1 MAATD
6 TTVEDLA
13 HLGARR
19 TRASVAGVAWNL
31 LAVAVSTALALGVF
45 LVTSR
50 VLTPAEFG
58 AVALAAAVVAIASMA
73 VPAAFGEAIIQ
84 RSDLRP
90 AHLDAVFR
98 ATIGVA
104 VALYAALALGAP
116 LLAEWL
122 GTDVLAAIL
131 PVLALRIL
139 FDAAAAVPTSLVAR
153 RMQFRYTAL
162 RSTLANGIGALVC
175 LGLVLT
181 GHALWALVLS
191 QIVNSFVALVVTAL
205 AARWRPG
212 RSGSLA
218 ALAELRFFGLYAMGG
233 RVLNEARLD
242 QFALGL
248 VLGAP
253 VLGLFFFA
261 RRLFA
266 MLSDV
271 TAGVFAPVTNVLMA
285 SLQAEPEKRRRAFHL
300 ASLAS
305 ASLAF
310 PVFAGL
316 VLVAPTAV
324 PLLFGAQWTGAVF
337 ALTCFAALGPLAAI
351 GIVQGALIRNLGHP
365 DWWFRYQA
373 GMQLS
378 FLAII
383 LALHP
388 FGLDAI
394 MAAMVARALLL
405 WPLSLEKA
413 RGLLGLSRGAYL
425 GSLRAP
431 LLATLAMVPAVLAP
445 GYLAPDLGGG
455 PRLGVQVLAGA
466 TVYAGAL
473 ALLARKELGELVLL
487 RNARSAP

>member
-1 MAATD
+1 VTATD
-6 TTVEDLA
+6 TGDRDLA
-13 HLGARR
+13 HLATRR
-19 TRASVAGVAWNL
+19 SRASVAGVAWNL

-50 VLTPAEFG
+50 VLAPADFG
-58 AVALAAAVVAIASMA
+58 AVALATAVVAMVSMA
-73 VPAAFGEAIIQ
+73 VPAAFGEAIVQ
-84 RSDLRP
+84 RPDLRP
-90 AHLDAVFR
+90 AHLDAVFWTTM
-98 ATIGVA
+98 AVA
-104 VALYAALALGAP
+104 AALYAALALAAP
-116 LLAEWL
+116 
-122 GTDVLAAIL
+122 VLARWLDTDILAVIL

-139 FDAAAAVPTSLVAR
+139 FDAAAAVPGSLVAR

-175 LGLVLT
+175 IGLVVM

-191 QIVNSFVALVVTAL
+191 QIVNSFVALVVTAM

-212 RSGSLA
+212 RSGSLS

-261 RRLFA
+261 RRLST

-271 TAGVFAPVTNVLMA
+271 TSGIFAPVTNVLMA
-285 SLQAEPEKRRRAFHL
+285 SLQAEPEKRRQAFRV

-305 ASLAF
+305 ASFAL

-316 VLVAPTAV
+316 MIVAPTAV
-324 PLLFGAQWTGAVF
+324 PLIFGAQWTDAVY
-337 ALTCFAALGPLAAI
+337 ALSCFAALGPLVAI

-373 GMQLS
+373 AMQVS

-394 MAAMVARALLL
+394 MTAMVVRTLIL
-405 WPLSLEKA
+405 WPLSVRKA
-413 RGLLGLSRGAYL
+413 RGLLGLSLGAYL

-431 LLATLAMVPAVLAP
+431 ALATLAMVPAVLAP
-445 GYLAPDLGGG
+445 DILAPDMGDAARLVLQVLGG
-455 PRLGVQVLAGA
+455 AA
-466 TVYAGAL
+466 VYAAAL
-473 ALLARKELGELVLL
+473 ALLARAELSEILSLL
-487 RNARSAP
+487 RKRSAP